1 MTRPYSINM
10 SVHIFVEKILNDLIL
25 EFSHQTKTVY
35 VGGLEDGID
44 DPELKTYFQE
54 FGFVTR
60 ALRYLFILINFLFKL
75 ESFKLIL
82 AHHTVKQLCYKFKL
96 LLFK

>member
-1 MTRPYSINM
+1 MR
-10 SVHIFVEKILNDLIL
+10 NDFLFL

-44 DPELKTYFQE
+44 DPELHTYFSE

-60 ALRYLFILINFLFKL
+60 ALRYVCICVMFIFMSVGKKYL
-75 ESFKLIL
+75 
-82 AHHTVKQLCYKFKL
+82 YL
-96 LLFK
+96 LLRLMCRVSQKTQKGLKRVR

>member
-1 MTRPYSINM
+1 MSLLPYLAM
-10 SVHIFVEKILNDLIL
+10 LELRYLYFL

-44 DPELKTYFQE
+44 DPELKAYFSE

-60 ALRYLFILINFLFKL
+60 ALR
-75 ESFKLIL
+75 
-82 AHHTVKQLCYKFKL
+82 
-96 LLFK
+96 

>member
-1 MTRPYSINM
+1 M
-10 SVHIFVEKILNDLIL
+10 SYKKALPKKMKILFFFS

-44 DPELKTYFQE
+44 DPELKAYFSE

-60 ALRYLFILINFLFKL
+60 ALRYVFASL
-75 ESFKLIL
+75 
-82 AHHTVKQLCYKFKL
+82 H
-96 LLFK
+96 